1 MKKIRQT
8 TLGLALLALLALG
21 AAGAAAK
28 SGSAERKRAISG
40 VVTRVDL
47 STRTI
52 EVREEKSGRTISVQV
67 PDGMTVK
74 TNLSMAPALTLER
87 LLPGMHITA
96 IVQ

>member
-28 SGSAERKRAISG
+28 SGSAERPRAISG
-40 VVTRVDL
+40 VVTRIDL
-47 STRTI
+47 RARTA
-52 EVREEKSGRTISVQV
+52 EVREDGSRRTISVQV
-67 PDGMTVK
+67 PEGMTVK
-74 TNLSMAPALTLER
+74 TYLSMQPTLTLER

>member
-28 SGSAERKRAISG
+28 SGSAERPRAISG

-47 STRTI
+47 PARTV
-52 EVREEKSGRTISVQV
+52 EVREDRSRRTISVEI

-87 LLPGMHITA
+87 LLPGIYITA